1 LTKKVFSYKLRY
13 NNSQKKKNRPEAW
26 PRFITEFTGQD
37 RQSGQKIRTDNVD
50 GYLKKGGDETRKKR
64 MGWFLTSV
72 WEEKII

>member
-1 LTKKVFSYKLRY
+1 
-13 NNSQKKKNRPEAW
+13 
-26 PRFITEFTGQD
+26 
-37 RQSGQKIRTDNVD
+37 VD